1 MNKRTTNTANEK
13 ALERS
18 SEGFKKCATNAFDS
32 TNVNPGQIE
41 LKLEVKTDQPAT
53 KTRKYGLKSTATEA
67 QYERSIIMLRTGEK
81 STIDLRKAGVMMP
94 AARLKELKD
103 RYGYNIV
110 RVALRDLWDEWGFCH
125 KRIAIYALLGEPMHG
140 RAA

>member
-13 ALERS
+13 ALGRS
-18 SEGFKKCATNAFDS
+18 SEGSKKCATNALDS
-32 TNVNPGQIE
+32 TGINPAQIE